1 MDPKY
6 GLSSQPI
13 YLRLIRRQFQ
23 FVFEEQKQK
32 LYNVLAT
39 KVAKQL
45 RDVWANILPNAIFV
59 LSAHPQLIILSIM

>member
-1 MDPKY
+1 MDLKY
-6 GLSSQPI
+6 GLFSQPI
-13 YLRLIRRQFQ
+13 YLRLIQRQFQ

-32 LYNVLAT
+32 LYNVPAT

-45 RDVWANILPNAIFV
+45 RDVWANILPNAIFM